1 MSLLSTDKGKR
12 VGTDAN
18 LQENVSIWTEESQH
32 AAVFRL
38 GATQMQQQTKLITKP
53 ENEMREKGLEWHV
66 YIGFKTL
73 YHTVYEMKKQ
83 SFIT

>member
-32 AAVFRL
+32 TAVFRL
-38 GATQMQQQTKLITKP
+38 RATQMQQQTKLITKP

-66 YIGFKTL
+66 YIGFKT
-73 YHTVYEMKKQ
+73 
-83 SFIT
+83 